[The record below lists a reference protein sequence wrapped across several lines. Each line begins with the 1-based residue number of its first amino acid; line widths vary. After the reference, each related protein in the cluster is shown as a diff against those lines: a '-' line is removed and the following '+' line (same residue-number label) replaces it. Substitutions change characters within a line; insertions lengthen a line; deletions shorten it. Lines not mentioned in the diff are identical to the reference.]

1 MDDKLVTNGTELP
14 AGSEIPVETWLPF
27 ITEFVNQR
35 YNNVLK
41 NLQIPEFIRI
51 IATLEVNHWLVF
63 LFLFTIIII
72 CYLIFIKTNR
82 KAKLKSKSLYIQLDS
97 IYDNYYSRG
106 WLILILVFS
115 FVHYVYYINN
125 HELIYFKSISLSF
138 LIMYAFLVFPYSAR
152 LLSVRKWKKTTL
164 NLFKSSSDT
173 VFEDYKT
180 QDKQYKWKNK
190 SAEKSYLLFLEKILK
205 SKKILE
211 KELDHYK
218 KGPHKDKVSEI
229 HLDQVKTEIIQVD
242 IKEGSVSS
250 TEPRKVKVID
260 SSRPITAK
268 NISFLIVIII
278 ACTVAWKMGGGW
290 LWLFAFLAVATAQ
303 VMILGEDLFPGFTK
317 AEQIFS
323 LISTIIVCSVAWKA
337 GGWWWFLAFLVVGWV
352 FNNIAN
358 KMVPKEDKEVLDTTD
373 ELPSEDIKSKTPAL
387 SALAEQKITNPSVPV
402 LQNDSNNK
410 TEPKSKEISPAF
422 GIGTFIAFAIAFFAG
437 GFWWVLAIGMGLAW
451 LGKKNENKE
460 EAKVQVATPD
470 INTNVP
476 TNNLSDWAK
485 QLTNICAQYNGN
497 DYYVAELIPAQ
508 KLENAMQKYPIP
520 NDSLVIALIDAT
532 VFGSAD
538 NGMLIGEKGISWHNG
553 FSTKSR
559 FTSMKWAYFS
569 AQNVSH
575 DNTNIMIGAENLFN
589 MSGCSFDKNK
599 IIDLFKAI
607 QQAYLLQEKSQQ
619 LTQANDFSKYVS
631 NQQKHGLVSTGTWI
645 ERLTKVCLGYSSDG
659 FYVGELLPQD
669 KLQYAIKEYP
679 TPDNGKI
686 VALIDTSAFGSIQ
699 GMAIGEHGVSWH
711 NRSAYGY
718 SSFRWKDFSEKVIS
732 QEGEH
737 LKIGKGAIFNL
748 IGDSQQNKTLVAFL
762 KNIQHI
768 YLERENEYKQ
778 PEDIID
784 QVLFQDSSHQKDRK
798 IPRDIPRKSE
808 SVKVTDNLIDLNT
821 ADLDTLLALPGIGVA
836 EAKSLIKQRDVAGP
850 FTSTKQVFD
859 FLKLKPHHAN
869 KWKASVVINEIISPQ
884 TSTTTA
890 TPNPDIHR
898 PLGGRMID

>member
-1 MDDKLVTNGTELP
+1 MDDK
-14 AGSEIPVETWLPF
+14 F
-27 ITEFVNQR
+27 ITNVSEFANQT
-35 YNNVLK
+35 YTYLSNKFQNSIFSEFTGIVL
-41 NLQIPEFIRI
+41 
-51 IATLEVNHWLVF
+51 TLDINHWLVF
-63 LFLFTIIII
+63 LFLLTVAVVVFIYKKFSTKQLSDSACYIKFDNLYENHNHFMGLVLIASLVFVPYAYNVTGHEVKFLKYIELSMLGILI
-72 CYLIFIKTNR
+72 CYLVWIPV
-82 KAKLKSKSLYIQLDS
+82 YIT
-97 IYDNYYSRG
+97 R
-106 WLILILVFS
+106 F
-115 FVHYVYYINN
+115 
-125 HELIYFKSISLSF
+125 
-138 LIMYAFLVFPYSAR
+138 FLVFKWKQETLKMFENSAFSIFDCHKSQVIKYTWKEKEAEKLYSAFIA
-152 LLSVRKWKKTTL
+152 KI
-164 NLFKSSSDT
+164 SSS
-173 VFEDYKT
+173 
-180 QDKQYKWKNK
+180 Q
-190 SAEKSYLLFLEKILK
+190 
-205 SKKILE
+205 KILE
-211 KELDHYK
+211 KELEYYK
-218 KGPHKDKVSEI
+218 KGLNKDILAGS
-229 HLDQVKTEIIQVD
+229 HLDQSKTAIIHFDSKENSTKSEDKSIKSVAKTIKLEEQQVNTPNKWT
-242 IKEGSVSS
+242 IANHFYFWIL
-250 TEPRKVKVID
+250 TFI
-260 SSRPITAK
+260 A
-268 NISFLIVIII
+268 LII
-278 ACTVAWKMGGGW
+278 AWKQGGW
-290 LWLFAFLAVATAQ
+290 WWLFAFLFMGGVINTIEEKDKSKDADVTNKP
-303 VMILGEDLFPGFTK
+303 INED
-317 AEQIFS
+317 
-323 LISTIIVCSVAWKA
+323 V
-337 GGWWWFLAFLVVGWV
+337 
-352 FNNIAN
+352 N
-358 KMVPKEDKEVLDTTD
+358 
-373 ELPSEDIKSKTPAL
+373 SKTPAL
-387 SALAEQKITNPSVPV
+387 SVLAEQKITKPSVPV
-402 LQNDSNNK
+402 SQDDSNNK
-410 TEPKSKEISPAF
+410 TEPKSKESSPAF
-422 GIGTFIAFAIAFFAG
+422 GIWTFIAFAIAFFAG

-451 LGKKNENKE
+451 LGKRNENKE
-460 EAKVQVATPD
+460 GVKVQVATP
-470 INTNVP
+470 IISTNIP
-476 TNNLSDWAK
+476 SNNLSGWAT

-508 KLENAMQKYPIP
+508 KLENAMKNYPIP
-520 NDSLVIALIDAT
+520 NGGLVIALIDAT
-532 VFGSAD
+532 VFGSAG

-607 QQAYLLQEKSQQ
+607 QQAYLLQETNQQ

-669 KLQYAIKEYP
+669 KLQYAMKEYP

-784 QVLFQDSSHQKDRK
+784 QVLFQDSANQKDRK
-798 IPRDIPRKSE
+798 ISRDIPHKSE
-808 SVKVTDNLIDLNT
+808 SVKVTDSLIDLNT
-821 ADLDTLLALPGIGVA
+821 ADLDTLLGLPGIGVA
-836 EAKSLIKQRDVAGP
+836 EAKNIIKQRDVAGP
-850 FTSTKQVFD
+850 FSSTKQVFD

-869 KWKASVVINEIISPQ
+869 QWKARVVIKESTSPQ
-884 TSTTTA
+884 NLNLDTL
-890 TPNPDIHR
+890 PKPEIHR
-898 PLGGRMID
+898 PLGGRTID